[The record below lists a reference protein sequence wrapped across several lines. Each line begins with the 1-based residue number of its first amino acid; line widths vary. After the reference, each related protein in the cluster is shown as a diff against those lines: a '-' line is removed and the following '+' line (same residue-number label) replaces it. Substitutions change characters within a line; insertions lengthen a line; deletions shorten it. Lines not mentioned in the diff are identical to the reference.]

1 MKAKPK
7 YVCPLLVVSDMKRAR
22 EFYETVL
29 DQVVVVDFGENITFD
44 GNFALHLQSHYQ
56 MLIDGKPISMHGN
69 DFEIYFE
76 YDDVDAMN
84 QRLIEAGVEFVHPL
98 REQPWRQKVLR
109 FYDPDFHIIEIGES
123 MEHTCF
129 RLHLEGLNN
138 EEISKTCLMPLP
150 FVQTAIEKYKA

>member
-1 MKAKPK
+1 MQ
-7 YVCPLLVVSDMKRAR
+7 D
-22 EFYETVL
+22 
-29 DQVVVVDFGENITFD
+29 
-44 GNFALHLQSHYQ
+44 NF
-56 MLIDGKPISMHGN
+56 IISMHGN

-84 QRLIEAGVEFVHPL
+84 QRLIKAGVEFVHPL

-129 RLHLEGLNN
+129 RLQLEGLNN
-138 EEISKTCLMPLP
+138 EEISKTCLMPLS
-150 FVQTAIEKYKA
+150 FVQAAIEKYKA

>member
-84 QRLIEAGVEFVHPL
+84 QRLIEASVEFVHPL

-129 RLHLEGLNN
+129 RLRLEGMDYD
-138 EEISKTCLMPLP
+138 EICNATMMPLP
-150 FVQTAIEKYKA
+150 FVQAAIEKYKA